1 MEENKE
7 EEIKKEE
14 PHKKEEKKEHEKH
27 KEKKGKSVEQKDKSN
42 TVKVVK
48 GARDFLPYQ
57 MAIREK
63 AFTIIKDV
71 FKKHGAVEIDT
82 PVFELK
88 ETLMGKYGEDS
99 KLIYDLNDQ
108 GGELLSLRYD
118 LTVPFARF
126 MAVHNLPSI
135 KRYHIGKVYRRDN
148 PQMAKGR
155 FREFYQ
161 CDFDIA
167 GPNYGKMIPEAEV
180 LKVVVEILTQL
191 PVGGFNIKL
200 NHRMLLDAMV
210 KIAGIPDDKFKV
222 VCSSIDK
229 LDKEEWNVVK
239 AELLT
244 KEITEEQA
252 NKLWEYVQLKDKP
265 KDLLIKLQNISEL
278 TSNEKGKI
286 ALDEMSILIDYITI
300 EEIDKYCTFDLSLA
314 RGLDYYTGL
323 IYETVLTDTDK
334 VGSISGG
341 GRFDNLVGMFSGKQ
355 IPAVGVSIGIER
367 IFNILEEK
375 YKDDPSL
382 RSIETEVLIAAA
394 GKNLTKERFKI
405 VNELWD
411 NGFKAEILYN
421 ENPRMDKQMDYAV
434 NNRIPFIVFIGE
446 NELKENKIKIKCL
459 ANGNEI
465 MEDREK
471 MVEVLKKLKSDPEL
485 LKVKMPEHKDNQ
497 REKKG
502 KEKKEHKDNKK
513 DKKDKKEDKKEE
525 KKEEEVKINEKKE
538 EKKKE

>member
-1 MEENKE
+1 MESKE

-14 PHKKEEKKEHEKH
+14 KPKENEKEKHEKH
-27 KEKKGKSVEQKDKSN
+27 KEKKGKAVEQKDK
-42 TVKVVK
+42 VKVVK
-48 GARDFLPYQ
+48 GARDFLPFQ
-57 MAIREK
+57 MAIRDK
-63 AFTIIKDV
+63 AFSIIKNV

-126 MAVHNLPSI
+126 MAVHNIPSI
-135 KRYHIGKVYRRDN
+135 KRYHIGKVYRRDS
-148 PQMAKGR
+148 PQMSKGR

-200 NHRMLLDAMV
+200 NHRKLLDAIV
-210 KIAGIPDDKFKV
+210 NLSGIPDEKFKV
-222 VCSSIDK
+222 VCSSVDK
-229 LDKEEWNVVK
+229 LDKEEWDTVR

-244 KEITEEQA
+244 KGLIEEQTD
-252 NKLWEYVQLKDKP
+252 KLWKYVQLKDKP
-265 KDLLIKLQNISEL
+265 KELLKKLKNISEL
-278 TSNEKGKI
+278 MENEKGKL
-286 ALDEMSILIDYITI
+286 ALEEMEILFDYIEI
-300 EEIDKYCTFDLSLA
+300 EEVDKYCTFDLSLA

-341 GRFDNLVGMFSGKQ
+341 GRFDNLVGMFAGKQ

-375 YKDDPSL
+375 LKDDPSL
-382 RSIETEVLIAAA
+382 RSVETEILIAAV
-394 GKNLTKERFKI
+394 GKNLTKERFKL
-405 VNELWD
+405 VNELWN

-434 NNRIPFIVFIGE
+434 NNRIPFMVFIGE

-465 MEDREK
+465 MEDRNK
-471 MVEVLKKLKSDPEL
+471 LIEVLKKLKEDPEL
-485 LKVKMPEHKDNQ
+485 LKVKIPD
-497 REKKG
+497 
-502 KEKKEHKDNKK
+502 KKE
-513 DKKDKKEDKKEE
+513 KDKKEGKKEKMGNVEKKNEEETNKKEEE
-525 KKEEEVKINEKKE
+525 KKE
-538 EKKKE
+538 

>member
-191 PVGGFNIKL
+191 PLGGFNIKL

-513 DKKDKKEDKKEE
+513 DKKDKKEE
-525 KKEEEVKINEKKE
+525 KKEEEVKVDEKKE
-538 EKKKE
+538 EEKKE

>member
-1 MEENKE
+1 MEQK
-7 EEIKKEE
+7 EEIKQEE
-14 PHKKEEKKEHEKH
+14 SKQKDEKKEHEKH
-27 KEKKGKSVEQKDKSN
+27 KEKKGKAVEQRDK
-42 TVKVVK
+42 VKVVK

-57 MAIREK
+57 MAIRDK
-63 AFTIIKDV
+63 AFSIIKDV

-148 PQMAKGR
+148 PQMGKGR

-210 KIAGIPDDKFKV
+210 NIAGIPDDKFKV

-229 LDKEEWNVVK
+229 LDKEEWSVVK

-244 KEITEEQA
+244 KQITEEQA
-252 NKLWEYVQLKDKP
+252 NKLFEYVQLKDKP

-278 TSNEKGKI
+278 TSNEKGKV
-286 ALDEMSILIDYITI
+286 ALDEMSILIDSITI
-300 EEIDKYCTFDLSLA
+300 ENIDKYCTFDLSLA

-375 YKDDPSL
+375 LKDDPSL
-382 RSIETEVLIAAA
+382 RPVESEVLIAAV

-471 MVEVLKKLKSDPEL
+471 MVEVLKKLKEDPEL
-485 LKVKMPEHKDNQ
+485 LKVKMPEQKDNQ

-513 DKKDKKEDKKEE
+513 DKKDKKEE
-525 KKEEEVKINEKKE
+525 KKEEEVKVDEKKE
-538 EKKKE
+538 KEKKE

>member
-538 EKKKE
+538 EEKKE

>member
-191 PVGGFNIKL
+191 PLGGFNIKL

-265 KDLLIKLQNISEL
+265 KDLLVKLQNISEL

-538 EKKKE
+538 EEKKE

>member
-1 MEENKE
+1 MEQK
-7 EEIKKEE
+7 EEIKQEE
-14 PHKKEEKKEHEKH
+14 SKQKEEKKEHEKH
-27 KEKKGKSVEQKDKSN
+27 KEKKGKAVEQRDK
-42 TVKVVK
+42 VKVVK
-48 GARDFLPYQ
+48 GARDFLPFQ
-57 MAIREK
+57 MAIRNK
-63 AFTIIKDV
+63 AFKIITDV

-148 PQMAKGR
+148 PQMSRGR

-167 GPNYGKMIPEAEV
+167 GNNYGKMIPETDV
-180 LKVVVEILTQL
+180 IKVVVEILTQL

-200 NHRMLLDAMV
+200 NHRLLLDAIV
-210 KIAGIPDDKFKV
+210 SLSGIKDELYRA
-222 VCSSIDK
+222 VCSSVDK
-229 LDKEEWNVVK
+229 LDKEEWATVK
-239 AELLT
+239 KELLE
-244 KEITEEQA
+244 KGITEEQSE
-252 NKLWEYVQLKDKP
+252 KLWNFVQLKDKP
-265 KDLLIKLQNISEL
+265 KVLLEKLKNNNEL
-278 TSNEKGKI
+278 LANKKGKE
-286 ALDEMSILIDYITI
+286 ALEDMGILFDYLEITGT
-300 EEIDKYCTFDLSLA
+300 DKYCTFDLSLA

-341 GRFDNLVGMFSGKQ
+341 GRYDNLVGMFSGKQ

-375 YKDDPSL
+375 YKDSPDI
-382 RSIETEVLIAAA
+382 RSVETEVFVAVV
-394 GKNLTKERFKI
+394 GKNLTKERFK
-405 VNELWD
+405 VLNELWD
-411 NGFKAEILYN
+411 NGIKAEILYN

-434 NNRIPFIVFIGE
+434 NNKIPFMVFIGE
-446 NELKENKIKIKCL
+446 NELKENKLKIKCM
-459 ANGNEI
+459 ANSTEI
-465 MEDREK
+465 MIERDKLIE
-471 MVEVLKKLKSDPEL
+471 EINKLKEKPEL
-485 LKVKMPEHKDNQ
+485 LKVEAKAK
-497 REKKG
+497 
-502 KEKKEHKDNKK
+502 
-513 DKKDKKEDKKEE
+513 
-525 KKEEEVKINEKKE
+525 
-538 EKKKE
+538 